1 MSEKSPVMSSE
12 AKSKG
17 GRPRLAVGLMRSV
30 QVTLDDETIRKG
42 RELGAGNLS
51 VGIRKALNLRQVLGL
66 VAPASPDALP
76 AESEAPKAPQS

>member
-12 AKSKG
+12 AKPKG

-51 VGIRKALNLRQVLGL
+51 VGIRKALSL
-66 VAPASPDALP
+66 PASIALVP
-76 AESEAPKAPQS
+76 AQPRGEVSDQ